1 MDQLTLKHV
10 FIFNPNLKSPKK
22 KPSDDEAQDAKL
34 LYYYPEDAEILIKRS
49 NIGIIE
55 GTLSFLE
62 AFSKTNTNF
71 LLTELYKSYYIANNY
86 EKDFIIGFILEK
98 SSPMFSYNDNV
109 NTKKKMVKNDS

>member
-34 LYYYPEDAEILIKRS
+34 LYYYPEDSEILIKRS

-62 AFSKTNTNF
+62 AFSKTNTN
-71 LLTELYKSYYIANNY
+71 LLNY
-86 EKDFIIGFILEK
+86 TKVIILQIIMKKILLLV
-98 SSPMFSYNDNV
+98 SF
-109 NTKKKMVKNDS
+109 